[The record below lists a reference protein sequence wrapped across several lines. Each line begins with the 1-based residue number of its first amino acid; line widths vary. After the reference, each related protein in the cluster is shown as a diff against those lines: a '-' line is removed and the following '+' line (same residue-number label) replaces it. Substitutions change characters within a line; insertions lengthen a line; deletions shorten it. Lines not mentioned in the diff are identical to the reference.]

1 MTRCYFAHGGNE
13 LVVGGK
19 LTVLPEAT
27 VNDPGHVLPSGGFTP
42 AACLASSEASTLK
55 ALVADFNEL
64 LAALKDAGLM
74 AGGPVP
80 EEETADDPD
89 S

>member
-19 LTVLPEAT
+19 LTILPEAT

-42 AACLASSEASTLK
+42 AACQASSEASTLK

-64 LAALKDAGLM
+64 LAALKAAGLM
-74 AGGPVP
+74 ACSPAAG
-80 EEETADDPD
+80 EETADDPD